1 MILNGNT
8 IKKLMEAKNL
18 IENANLEN
26 IRSSSYDLTAT
37 DEIISFKKKKE
48 PISLIDAETL
58 TTMYKTIKIEKEYEL
73 QPNESILIPISDLF
87 NMPDNICAHVRG
99 RTSFNRL
106 GLNISNQH
114 INPGYKGKLNIT
126 LTNNSPN
133 TYRLTPNMRIA
144 QVVFEALDNNVSKD
158 LLYYNEKNPMY
169 QNEDGTRGS
178 KIYADYIGKV
188 VRHFKG
194 NYYYIE
200 NICLDSES
208 KEYTIIYRTLYN
220 REDSNI
226 WTRPAKMFF
235 ETIDENRPDNKTK
248 QKHRFEIVDSLTID
262 YTKKGE
268 EK

>member
-8 IKKLMEAKNL
+8 IKKLVEKKIL

-26 IRSSSYDLTAT
+26 IRSASYDLTASK
-37 DEIISFKKKKE
+37 EIIQFKKKKE
-48 PISLIDAETL
+48 AISLIDAESL
-58 TTMYKTIKIEKEYEL
+58 NSIYETIDIQKGYEL
-73 QPNESILIPISDLF
+73 KPNQSILIPIMEEF
-87 NMPDNICAHVRG
+87 NIPDYVCAHIRG

-106 GLNISNQH
+106 GINISNQH

-126 LTNNSPN
+126 ITNLSPN
-133 TYRLTPNMRIA
+133 TYFITPNMQIA
-144 QVVFEALDNNVSKD
+144 QVVFEKLDNQVSED
-158 LLYYNEKNPMY
+158 LLYFNEKTPVY
-169 QNEDGTRGS
+169 YKEDGRQGS

-200 NICLDSES
+200 NICLDSET

-235 ETIDENRPDNKTK
+235 EEIDINRPDNVTK
-248 QKHRFEIVDSLTID
+248 QHHRFELVDSLTID
-262 YTKKGE
+262 YTKK
-268 EK
+268 EKK